1 MGINEI
7 AVERI
12 LKLLIEE
19 KAVVKL
25 LKIIDNEKIS
35 DGKTA
40 FSNSN
45 KKILMWPQITI
56 DHTMPWLN

>member
-1 MGINEI
+1 MRINEI

-25 LKIIDNEKIS
+25 LKIIENEKIG
-35 DGKTA
+35 DGES
-40 FSNSN
+40 F
-45 KKILMWPQITI
+45 LTI
-56 DHTMPWLN
+56 ATRKY

>member
-25 LKIIDNEKIS
+25 LKIIENEKIC
-35 DGKTA
+35 DEKTV
-40 FSNSN
+40 FSSSN
-45 KKILMWPQITI
+45 KKMLMWPQTVIE
-56 DHTMPWLN
+56 HTMPWLN

>member
-19 KAVVKL
+19 KAVIKL
-25 LKIIDNEKIS
+25 LKIIENERIC
-35 DGKTA
+35 DGRDC
-40 FSNSN
+40 FGSSN
-45 KKILMWPQITI
+45 KKILMCPQTVIEHI
-56 DHTMPWLN
+56 MPWLN

>member
-19 KAVVKL
+19 KAVIKL
-25 LKIIDNEKIS
+25 LKMIENERIC
-35 DGKTA
+35 DGRTVLAVATRKY
-40 FSNSN
+40 
-45 KKILMWPQITI
+45 
-56 DHTMPWLN
+56 

>member
-25 LKIIDNEKIS
+25 LKIIEDEKIGNGES
-35 DGKTA
+35 V
-40 FSNSN
+40 SNNSN
-45 KKILMWPQITI
+45 KKILMWPQTVVE
-56 DHTMPWLN
+56 HTMPWLN